1 MWIIITFI
9 AIAIIFYITKSRK
22 EVNYLN
28 EHPFEIRFET
38 FIKGINDKLMNGN
51 GQLIKVDN
59 KEYFLN
65 SNRLKIQFIYR
76 MNTLKVI
83 RKEDKLALT
92 QNSSYTFSNTI
103 GAREVDQLKMIEYY
117 IKHHYEN
124 F

>member
-76 MNTLKVI
+76 M
-83 RKEDKLALT
+83 
-92 QNSSYTFSNTI
+92 
-103 GAREVDQLKMIEYY
+103 
-117 IKHHYEN
+117 
-124 F
+124 